1 MPETPFAQRLLALF
15 TSPECAEAIA
25 GDFVEARGDRGAAW
39 FWRQILSTAIALC
52 GGALTRAPL
61 TSLGLAAAGC
71 VLFGSLAFTGF
82 APVAMFPALLGT
94 PASWG
99 FLSVFWWSGA
109 FFTGFM
115 LVSLSPARGAAA
127 SVLLALI
134 GEAVLIAFRLLVFD
148 GEVLLIPGVV
158 FWSIAMFTAVPLLAG
173 STMARRRILGAP
185 SAAAL
190 PQ

>member
-1 MPETPFAQRLLALF
+1 MLETPFAQRLLALF

-25 GDFVEARGDRGAAW
+25 GDFVEARGDRGPAW
-39 FWRQILSTAIALC
+39 FWRQILTTAVALC
-52 GGALTRAPL
+52 GSTLSRAPL
-61 TSLGLAAAGC
+61 ASLGLAAAGC
-71 VLFGSLAFTGF
+71 VLFGSLAFSGV

-94 PASWG
+94 PASWVV
-99 FLSVFWWSGA
+99 LSVFWWSGA

-127 SVLLALI
+127 SVLLALV
-134 GEAVLIAFRLLVFD
+134 GEALLIALRLLVFD
-148 GEVLLIPGVV
+148 GKVLLIPGLV
-158 FWSIAMFTAVPLLAG
+158 FWSIAMLTAVPLLAG
-173 STMARRRILGAP
+173 STMARRRIISAH

>member
-1 MPETPFAQRLLALF
+1 MLETPFAQRLLALF

-25 GDFVEARGDRGAAW
+25 GDFAEARGDRGAAW
-39 FWRQILSTAIALC
+39 FWRQILTTALALC
-52 GGALTRAPL
+52 GSALTRAPL
-61 TSLGLAAAGC
+61 TSVALAASGC

-94 PASWG
+94 PASWVV
-99 FLSVFWWSGA
+99 LSVCWWSGA
-109 FFTGFM
+109 FFTGFT

-127 SVLLALI
+127 SVLLALM
-134 GEAVLIAFRLLVFD
+134 GEAVLIVLRLTVLD
-148 GEVLLIPGVV
+148 GEVLRIPGVV
-158 FWSIAMFTAVPLLAG
+158 FWSIAMLTAVPLLAG
-173 STMARRRILGAP
+173 STVARRRIIGAH